1 MFFRDLNL
9 SVFNM
14 ITGIIESKTLKNIYH
29 KSVHVNLMVEN
40 LIQIKCGIMINV
52 DASAEKI
59 YMKKNIY
66 IQNPATCSCKNV
78 KYFASIIDSSVIGV
92 IKLQTRKK
100 KKLFLNIYLVKQN
113 VFVFDLPFY

>member
-1 MFFRDLNL
+1 
-9 SVFNM
+9 M

-59 YMKKNIY
+59 YMKKYIY
-66 IQNPATCSCKNV
+66 IFRTLLHVVAKT
-78 KYFASIIDSSVIGV
+78 
-92 IKLQTRKK
+92 
-100 KKLFLNIYLVKQN
+100 LNILQVLLTVQ
-113 VFVFDLPFY
+113 

>member
-1 MFFRDLNL
+1 
-9 SVFNM
+9 M

-66 IQNPATCSCKNV
+66 I
-78 KYFASIIDSSVIGV
+78 
-92 IKLQTRKK
+92 
-100 KKLFLNIYLVKQN
+100 
-113 VFVFDLPFY
+113 